1 MDIAKIVGIGLLAGI
16 LINMLKQQKPELAM
30 QLSIATGTILFIL
43 MVSRVMDVVD
53 VLQTLG
59 SKAKLDQ
66 VQMGTVLK
74 IIGIAYVADFGSQ
87 VLQDAGEKSVAT
99 KVEMAGKVMIMLLAV
114 PVVLAIVDTVM
125 KLLG

>member
-16 LINMLKQQKPELAM
+16 LINLIKQQKPELAL
-30 QLSIATGTILFIL
+30 QLSIATGVMLFIL
-43 MVSRVMDVVD
+43 MLAPVMGVVD
-53 VLQTLG
+53 VLKTLG
-59 SKAKLDQ
+59 SRAKLDQ
-66 VQMGTVLK
+66 AHMGTVLK

-114 PVVLAIVDTVM
+114 PIVLAIVDTVM

>member
-16 LINMLKQQKPELAM
+16 MINLLKQHKPELAM
-30 QLSIATGTILFIL
+30 QLSIATGVMLFIL

-59 SKAKLDQ
+59 TRAKLDQ
-66 VQMGTVLK
+66 AHMGTVLK

-87 VLQDAGEKSVAT
+87 VLQDAGEKSVAS
-99 KVEMAGKVMIMLLAV
+99 KVEMAGKVLIMLLAV
-114 PVVLAIVDTVM
+114 PIVLAIVDTVM

>member
-16 LINMLKQQKPELAM
+16 LINLLKQHKPELAM
-30 QLSIATGTILFIL
+30 QLSIATGVMLFIL
-43 MVSRVMDVVD
+43 MLSRVMDVVE

-59 SKAKLDQ
+59 TKAKLDQ
-66 VQMGTVLK
+66 AHMGTVLK

-87 VLQDAGEKSVAT
+87 VLQDAGEKSVAS
-99 KVEMAGKVMIMLLAV
+99 KVEMAGKVLIMLLAV
-114 PVVLAIVDTVM
+114 PIVLAIVDTVM